1 MENTY
6 KALIPGISRLT
17 NYKMHAKVLN
27 HQPISISNIHTV
39 HVTKAIALWAIRTN
53 YIHHT

>member
-1 MENTY
+1 MENKY
-6 KALIPGISRLT
+6 IALIPGVSRLT
-17 NYKMHAKVLN
+17 NYKMHARVLN

-53 YIHHT
+53 YIQHT

>member
-39 HVTKAIALWAIRTN
+39 HVTKAIALWANRTN